1 MATAKRWLNISGNW
15 VSSAAYVYDNTT
27 GTNYDWAKNRLYIQ
41 VIAYDNQT
49 ITIKIHNNAVR
60 GDSQLGS
67 IGTYS
72 DSGSPM
78 VLRKNN
84 SSGTILASKEWTV
97 SSPGYGDI
105 TQDITSQGNTFYVFW
120 KTTAM
125 LVWGTNYNYGAGNS
139 GNKTIS
145 FATPFHTI
153 TYNANGGSGAPS
165 TQNVYVGSNTLSTTE
180 PTRSGYQFL
189 GWATSSSATS
199 AEYQPGNTI
208 SVGSSNITLYAVWK
222 GLASTIASS
231 SSSVQTT
238 GNFGMTVNSFNSAY
252 YQKVVFKKG
261 STTLATSSAF
271 QNSLSYTC
279 PRSWFT
285 NYPNDSSLTITAELY
300 TYTNSSCTTQ
310 VGSAATTTFTLTCDN
325 GMKPSLASGAVTL
338 APYNTGTG
346 AAYLTDNLYV
356 QGFSKVQATVDTSK
370 ITFGSGASFASV
382 SIKAENVTTSAN
394 STTVTGSNKLS
405 VAGSQTITYTVTDS
419 RGLSTSGTI
428 SISVNAYSAPVITV
442 LRCERTDDQMDP
454 DETGGYFTV
463 KAIAS
468 ITSISSNTYDLTVC
482 WAAKGQSYN
491 TPSVFSPNT
500 DTRRGNNT
508 LDPDVTYTVKITA
521 TDTLLS
527 VTEITV
533 ELPARI
539 WPFHMIKDGAGF
551 GDVVLESGKVKI
563 EEGMTLWIGSEKVAP
578 LVATDESVDDV
589 SLTANTYATIDVPI
603 SKTGYSPLGIVG
615 WAIDNATNGGQYHTY
630 VFPMRIAFSS
640 STNVRL
646 WVRNTYTSTAKV
658 KVSVRILWAR
668 D

>member
-1 MATAKRWLNISGNW
+1 MATAKRWLNSSGNW
-15 VSSAAYVYDNTT
+15 VSSAAYFYDNTT
-27 GTNYDWAKNRLYIQ
+27 GSNSDWAKNRTYIQ

-49 ITIKIHNNAVR
+49 ITFKIHNNAVR
-60 GDSQLGS
+60 GESQLGS
-67 IGTYS
+67 IATYS
-72 DSGSPM
+72 AAAM

-84 SSGTILASKEWTV
+84 SSGTQLASKTWDAATT
-97 SSPGYGDI
+97 GYGDI
-105 TQDITSQGNTFYVFW
+105 TQDITSQGNTFWVTW
-120 KTTAM
+120 NTTAV
-125 LVWGTNYNYGAGNS
+125 LIWGTNYNYGASNYGT
-139 GNKTIS
+139 KTVS
-145 FATPFHTI
+145 FVTPFHTI

-165 TQNVYVGSNTLSTTE
+165 TQNVYVGSNSLSTVE
-180 PTRSGYQFL
+180 PTRSGYEFL
-189 GWATSSSATS
+189 GWATSASATS
-199 AEYQPGNTI
+199 AEYSPGNTI
-208 SVGSSNITLYAVWK
+208 NIGNSNVVLYAVWK
-222 GLASTIASS
+222 GLASQIASS

-238 GNFGMTVNSFNSAY
+238 GNYGMTVTSFNASY

-261 STTLATSSAF
+261 STTLATTSAF
-271 QNSLSYTC
+271 QNSLTYTV
-279 PRSWFT
+279 PRSWFSS
-285 NYPNDSSLTITAELY
+285 YPNDSSLTITAELY

-310 VGSAATTTFTLTCDN
+310 VGSAASTTFTVTCDN
-325 GMKPSLASGAVTL
+325 GMKPQLATGAITL

-356 QGFSKVQATVDTSK
+356 QGFSKVKATVDTTK
-370 ITFGSGASFASV
+370 ITFGSGASYASV
-382 SIKAENVTTSAN
+382 SIKAENITSN
-394 STTVTGSNKLS
+394 STGSSVTSSNKL
-405 VAGSQTITYTVTDS
+405 ANPGSQNVTYTITDS
-419 RGLSTSGTI
+419 RGLSTTGTI
-428 SISVNAYSAPVITV
+428 SITVNAYSKPVITV

-454 DETGGYFTV
+454 DDTGGYFTV

-482 WAAKGQSYN
+482 WMEAGGSYN

-533 ELPARI
+533 ELPART

-551 GDVVLESGKVKI
+551 GDVVLEHGKVKI
-563 EEGMTLWIGSEKVAP
+563 EEGMTLWIGSEKIAP
-578 LVATDESVDDV
+578 LAATDESVDDV

-640 STNVRL
+640 SSNVRL

-658 KVSVRILWAR
+658 KVTVRVLWAR